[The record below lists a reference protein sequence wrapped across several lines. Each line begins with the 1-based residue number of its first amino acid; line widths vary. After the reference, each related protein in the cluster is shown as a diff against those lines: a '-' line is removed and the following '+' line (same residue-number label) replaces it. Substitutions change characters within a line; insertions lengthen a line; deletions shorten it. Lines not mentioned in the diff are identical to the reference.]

1 MSHPSSAQSFSTTE
15 SPLCPILRSRHG
27 RPRTLSLLSISS
39 AASVQSLHEITKGE
53 TLIHNS
59 ENHEAW
65 GSFIPLRSATTSLRE
80 FISVSSS
87 RSFPE
92 RRRTSSHDIE
102 SPYWE
107 DPKSS
112 SPKPKVPYIT
122 RTLSTSP
129 VRPPSPISLSSSHH
143 VRSDLHPILAQVE
156 GKSRLCTQRVYCS
169 TCRKAGT
176 DFPRCGKCG
185 ETWCSRTCRL
195 VGGKRHLCNGS
206 RK

>member
-15 SPLCPILRSRHG
+15 RSRR

-39 AASVQSLHEITKGE
+39 GASVQSLHEITKGE
-53 TLIHNS
+53 TLSHNS
-59 ENHEAW
+59 ETHEAW

-80 FISVSSS
+80 FISVSPVYSN

-92 RRRTSSHDIE
+92 WRRTSSHDIE
-102 SPYWE
+102 TPYTK
-107 DPKSS
+107 PS

-122 RTLSTSP
+122 RTLSHSP
-129 VRPPSPISLSSSHH
+129 VCPPSPISLSSFMISPH

-156 GKSRLCTQRVYCS
+156 GKSRFCTQKVYCS

-185 ETWCSRTCRL
+185 EIWCSRACRL